1 MRQGRTKIRSEGG
14 FVASRH
20 VYESLSNGRKLEIAL
35 FARIEGATSA
45 VDKYWPLVAPDVRE
59 SKRKLMYEWIAQI
72 PKLEKVCQSH
82 RGRNSKRSRKVGSA
96 TTLSRDAERII
107 VQWVSSLREDGVP
120 VSSLMLRVKAL
131 DVARD
136 ETEDYNVLVSTLDK
150 LDLLDKR
157 LGVIR
162 DSDDFVG
169 SELAMADLA
178 DLEFEEDRDAQFL

>member
-20 VYESLSNGRKLEIAL
+20 VY
-35 FARIEGATSA
+35 
-45 VDKYWPLVAPDVRE
+45 
-59 SKRKLMYEWIAQI
+59 
-72 PKLEKVCQSH
+72 
-82 RGRNSKRSRKVGSA
+82 
-96 TTLSRDAERII
+96 
-107 VQWVSSLREDGVP
+107 
-120 VSSLMLRVKAL
+120 
-131 DVARD
+131 

>member
-96 TTLSRDAERII
+96 TTLSRDAESII
-107 VQWVSSLREDGVP
+107 VQWVG
-120 VSSLMLRVKAL
+120 
-131 DVARD
+131 D

-169 SELAMADLA
+169 SELAMADL
-178 DLEFEEDRDAQFL
+178 EFEEDRDAQFL

>member
-82 RGRNSKRSRKVGSA
+82 RGRNSKRSTKVGSA

-107 VQWVSSLREDGVP
+107 VQWVSSL
-120 VSSLMLRVKAL
+120 L
-131 DVARD
+131 
-136 ETEDYNVLVSTLDK
+136 STLDK

>member
-45 VDKYWPLVAPDVRE
+45 ADKYWPLVAPDVRE

-120 VSSLMLRVKAL
+120 VSLLMLRVKAL
-131 DVARD
+131 DVA
-136 ETEDYNVLVSTLDK
+136 LSTLDK

-157 LGVIR
+157 HGVIR

-169 SELAMADLA
+169 SELAVADLA